1 MTEQLP
7 QRQET
12 YLSPELV
19 QNLTARLNRLE
30 GQVRGVNRMLNE
42 QKPCED
48 IVVQLTAIKS
58 ALNQVTIKLL
68 EGHIEM
74 CISDYLEKGEADA
87 LDRFNS
93 ALAVVLK
100 NS

>member
-1 MTEQLP
+1 M
-7 QRQET
+7 
-12 YLSPELV
+12 
-19 QNLTARLNRLE
+19 QNLTACLNRLE
-30 GQVRGVNRMLNE
+30 GHVRGVNRMLNE
-42 QKPCED
+42 QKPYED

-58 ALNQVTIKLL
+58 ALDQVTIKLL

-87 LDRFNS
+87 LDRFKS
-93 ALAVVLK
+93 ALAVVLR